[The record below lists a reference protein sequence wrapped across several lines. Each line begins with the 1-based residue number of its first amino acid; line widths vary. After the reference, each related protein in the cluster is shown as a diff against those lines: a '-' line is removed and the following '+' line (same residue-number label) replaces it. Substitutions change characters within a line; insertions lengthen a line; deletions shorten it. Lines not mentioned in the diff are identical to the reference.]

1 MPRQTVPGIHIGR
14 MATPCGVAF
23 LLVVLFAP
31 LFAAEV
37 RGRPGI
43 TDGLTAH
50 SVAIDGEFAVVGV
63 PWQERFRGGATVL
76 ARDGDTWR
84 EVQRLLPDDLGTCD
98 HFGASVSIEG
108 DYIRVGA
115 PWHDMFQ
122 GAVYVYRRTGD
133 HWLLQEKLAGEGPEL
148 NRRSG
153 SAEASAGR
161 SDEALAAIA
170 VVRKTSAAPPVLR
183 SAAAETVEWVSATD
197 AVFEDRV
204 EVKWAPVDLDAILYK
219 ILRDGVLIGVA
230 SSDDSLYNDETG
242 ARGVTYDYCVV
253 VLDMGGGEGP
263 PMCDAGSRV
272 LRAPERL
279 SASDGQFIDG
289 VHLTWEDR
297 SSVEA
302 GFYVKRDNV
311 LIATLDRNRRSFV
324 DPAALPL
331 TVSSYEVTAFDN
343 DGNVSTPDVD
353 SGFRGVVLPPLD
365 VSASDGEY
373 AGSVRVVWVD
383 QGGGVGFV
391 LTRRDLAAT
400 EPVVLDTTATGVQE
414 YFDPTAQGGVR
425 YQYCVF
431 ALDALGRLSVPVC
444 DEGGIDLVAP
454 MNVAASDS
462 TYDDR
467 IQVTWEDPSG
477 LADGYYVRRDG
488 APIDTVASSKRT
500 YNDYAV
506 APNATHTYC
515 VVTFNDN
522 GGASAAGCDDG
533 FRMIVLVPTE
543 VFASDGDFE
552 DRSQITW
559 KSTSTTVAV
568 FKIFRDG
575 AFIKSV
581 GAGSRSY
588 ADDGGTAGRE
598 YVYGVQAITARLEPS
613 ATSTD
618 RGRRKLRAPINVA
631 ATDDEFEDRV
641 EISWRDVS
649 AVETGFVI
657 YRKRVGGATAD
668 SIGETSTGT
677 TSFVDRTGEPGVT
690 YRYSVAAFDVE
701 GEARGESDLSG
712 EDEGVRTL
720 LRPTAVDATDDDF
733 EDRVE
738 VTWKDH
744 SNAEDGYSVYRDGVQ
759 IAATG
764 DNITSIFDLNPPFGM
779 ASLYSVRAFDAFG
792 MSPADDDTG
801 STVLLPPASLN
812 ASDTYADKV
821 ELRWVDVSEVEDGYI
836 LRADSAGVTLYA
848 DTLGAGATSYTD
860 ARALPGVVYT
870 YHLQAF
876 AGAATSVVAT
886 DTGERPVPAAA
897 VTNNTALPRLQAND
911 AGQQVGT
918 DGDGFGVSVSI
929 SDEYLMVVGA
939 YSDDDKGRFAG
950 AAYVFELGTDGTWS
964 QEAKLFNA
972 GPAASDYFGAEVG
985 ISKDWAV
992 ISAWGDDAG
1001 QGSVTFFQR
1010 RIDGTWAASPKTF
1023 ASPRIA
1029 SSYFGV
1035 AVDIHEDRA
1044 IVGTLTGRAYIFHRS
1059 GTTWTQ
1065 RAILTVPT
1073 SSVAIG
1079 GDWAIVG
1086 GNGAAYMYHL
1096 NSATGLWSQFATFAD
1111 DEPQAGGVFGKSVAI
1126 SGDRVIIGR
1135 ETGKCFEPPGAAYI
1149 FEYDRYTNQ
1158 WLRQARLAPR
1168 DSIVCGFGHR
1178 VRISGER
1185 AIVTSG
1191 APGYGGDIG
1200 YEYFP
1205 SYLFVRGAD
1214 GTWVERERFLAG
1226 RTFDGEAASVSR
1238 SGVVLGSRSEERET
1252 GVRSG
1257 AVYVSEMRK
1266 PENMSASDGS
1276 FEGLVHIEW
1285 KDLARGEEGFIVY
1298 RDGVEY
1304 ANVDAD
1310 EEFYDDTQAQPG
1322 RTYEYSV
1329 ATVSRQTGL
1338 ISERVSDYG
1347 WRPPN
1352 GHITGRITARTG
1364 AGVEGVSV
1372 CLEPPPARALLFD
1385 GRGGHVRIPDDSTL
1399 NFSVAADFTVEVWFS
1414 YSGSDR
1420 TPRLI
1425 SKPAVG
1431 GAPQRPLDLGLQR
1444 NGRLF
1449 FVLSDGTN
1457 VARAL
1462 SRRND
1467 MNDDAWHRVAC
1478 VHDAGTRELVL
1489 YIDGVEEDRVSTAGL
1504 GDLANDQDV
1513 FIGGFEDDTWF
1524 GGQMDELR
1532 IWNTARTPAEL
1543 DATASAPLAGNEAGL
1558 VSYWP
1563 FDEFSGRVVTDFAG
1577 VPQYGVFVGGVYRTD
1592 RAAPLYVCGTTGS
1605 DGGFVLR
1612 NVRYAENGT
1621 EFKLRP
1627 ALGSRQFS
1635 PPVQPITLNRDHPV
1649 ENQLVF
1655 SDVSSHDVS
1664 GAVRFAGTNCFEPNV
1679 EIRVDNAVGAVSDR
1693 NGKFAIA
1700 LTEGLHT
1707 LRAQRRDYTYRV
1719 AFEGDTLGAD
1729 SVRIDVRAD
1738 VRDLVFLNRTTHPVS
1753 GKVGGGCERYV
1764 GEVSLRF
1771 RSENNCFDT
1780 TFVGNP
1786 EYTIH
1791 LPPMRYFA
1799 SATIDRE
1806 TIPGTLVRPD
1816 VIAFFENLG
1825 EREVNLVAATDSTV
1839 IDDRLDF
1846 IYRAPLRVT
1855 VAGFEPYV
1863 NPSCPQLR
1871 LEDGTLLPAGLPV
1884 MPQGKFADLTIR
1896 VDEAYGDSLC
1906 PLDTGRVVIFDE
1918 IFDQE
1923 NDPDTL
1929 TVSGGVAT
1937 YRTFASTPNLI
1948 RGRTEGRTDRSFQ
1961 KSLVVRTVVEGRSPV
1976 TATEWVLVTGH
1987 VAPAGAEF
1995 VTVPTTEIPLFIL
2008 HDPPGDG
2015 SYAYIEEGTT
2025 GCARLEW
2032 TNWSLSAG
2040 IGPEFNLRAGA
2051 TQQVWVGVGG
2061 GTHEEFDFHTQA
2073 EGKLLIGGKIS
2084 GERTLD
2090 MCVTTTRRFATSPE
2104 EDFIGGGADLFV
2116 GAGITFL
2123 FSEVGVIET
2132 NGCVVA
2138 QTTAVGFQ
2146 PDSIHTTY
2154 AFTEKHITDV
2164 LIPRLDRKVAYFEAQ
2179 GDADSADVFR
2189 TMRDQWRSQVDF
2201 NRRDKLARADTV
2213 EVPSFLPFEPPSIE
2227 IVPRPAENRSF
2238 SGGSEYEFTRE
2249 ETRQRVWNL
2258 RAAGYVKAEA
2268 KLLMN
2273 FGWFKKAEFMIGVA
2287 FESEDELLIESLSEH
2302 TDTTQT
2308 GKTGFVLT
2316 DDDMGDDF
2324 TVDVVRSGKTGYYFD
2339 VRGGRSSCPYEPWLE
2354 LDSGAASMVQR
2365 DDAKLFI
2372 TPPERF
2378 GVAPDGPATFKLS
2391 IANLGDEGRDYG
2403 VRLQSN
2409 SNPGGAVLRLN
2420 GSPLTDRRTFS
2431 IGGRGSGS
2439 PNVHE
2444 ATLTVE
2450 RGPSRFNYRDLR
2462 LVVEPVCGGD
2472 PFIEKA
2478 DPFTSDT
2485 LSFSV
2490 SFEGCSDIH
2499 LSGPDVVPGWV
2510 YNRADSVA
2518 GKQLDLVLSGYEL
2531 IVDPSTPNLVE
2542 AVGIQYRHMG
2552 DGREGPGPWRDIR
2565 EIPPGVVADISIDG
2579 SPDTIMVWRPDSLA
2593 NGAYQPLVDGIYEIR
2608 GYTVCSAGGR
2618 GYSNVS
2624 TGTIDRRAPL
2634 VFGTPQPADGELSL
2648 GEDIGVTFNEPL
2660 NCAALKNATITLRY
2674 VDGPQAGQAIPV
2686 TLTCN
2691 GQTVF
2696 LVPQADPV
2704 ALDGRRLEASVG
2716 GVTDLVGNSMTS
2728 TVTWR
2733 FDYRRSLFTW
2743 SETRI
2748 AREVALVTPGTVSAR
2763 VVNGTD
2769 QAVDYEVTS
2778 VPSFLS
2784 VAPSQA
2790 RGRLAP
2796 GGARAIEF
2804 DIDPQISGGIHQ
2816 GQVTM
2821 HAMNT
2826 AGTDKVAVATLDV
2839 VLDVSCAAPLWAIDP
2854 GRFEHS
2860 MSLVSRIR
2868 IAGGTLTGESD
2879 LLAAFVG
2886 EQLRGV
2892 ARPRDVAGD
2901 TLVFLTVFSN
2911 RPGGEMVRFEVW
2923 DDDQCRRYRS
2933 TAERA
2938 PFNADGVLGTT
2949 IVPLVLN
2956 AQDAPPGSVASFPL
2970 QAGWNW
2976 FSTNMVSGDMS
2987 PGGVLASLAP
2997 AAGDII
3003 KSKTTFAMFDP
3014 DTAIGWVGTLTS
3026 LDNTSGYMIRLTEA
3040 GTVLQEGVP
3049 ADPGA
3054 TAVPIDNGWN
3064 WIGYLPANAMGVG
3077 TALADL
3083 EARGFLNGDEIV
3095 KDQSL
3100 FAEWNSGW
3108 FGTLETLE
3116 PGEGYRLFLQDPAL
3130 PASFNYPS
3138 GASPA
3143 YAATR
3148 GETVGA
3154 EAPVGSEAGWSLD
3167 PGRFEHNMTL
3177 IAHLNGEAPNWN
3189 SAENLLGAFAG
3200 DECRG
3205 VVRLMHVPRLGRYL
3219 AFATVHSNSVEGET
3233 IRFHAFH
3240 AASKAIYEVTEA
3252 VPFRAD
3258 VAAGTLREP
3267 IPLSIGRARGE
3278 LPTAFRLAPSR
3289 PNPFKQTTTIH
3300 FELPEA
3306 RHVVLK
3312 IYNVAGQEV
3321 CTVADGDYPAGV
3333 HDVRWDA
3340 RTSGGDL
3347 APNGVYF
3354 YQIKAGR
3361 FADVQK
3367 VVLVR

>member
-1 MPRQTVPGIHIGR
+1 M
-14 MATPCGVAF
+14 
-23 LLVVLFAP
+23 
-31 LFAAEV
+31 
-37 RGRPGI
+37 
-43 TDGLTAH
+43 AH
-50 SVAIDGEFAVVGV
+50 SVAIDGDFAVVGV
-63 PWQERFRGGATVL
+63 PWQEHFRGGARVL
-76 ARDGDTWR
+76 VRDGNTWR
-84 EVQRLLPDDLGTCD
+84 EVQKLLPDDSGAYD
-98 HFGASVSIEG
+98 HFGASVSIDG

-115 PWHDMFQ
+115 PWQDMLR
-122 GAVYVYRRTGD
+122 GAVYVYQRTGD
-133 HWLLQEKLAGEGPEL
+133 HWLLQEKLAGEGPTR

-153 SAEASAGR
+153 PAEASAGR
-161 SDEALAAIA
+161 TGTVMSDDALAAIA
-170 VVRKTSAAPPVLR
+170 VVRKTSAVPPVLR

-204 EVKWAPVDLDAILYK
+204 EVKWAPVDLDATLYK
-219 ILRDGVLIGVA
+219 VLRDGVLIGVA

-242 ARGVTYDYCVV
+242 ARGVTYNYCVV
-253 VLDMGGGEGP
+253 VLDMGDGEGP
-263 PMCDAGSRV
+263 PTCDSGSRV
-272 LRAPERL
+272 IRAPERL

-289 VHLTWEDR
+289 VHLAWEDR

-302 GFYVKRDNV
+302 GFYVKRDHV
-311 LIATLDRNRRSFV
+311 RIATLDRNRRSFV
-324 DPAALPL
+324 DSAALPL
-331 TVSSYEVTAFDN
+331 VAASYEVTAFDS
-343 DGNVSTPDVD
+343 DGNLSDPDLD
-353 SGFRGVVLPPLD
+353 DGFRGVVLPPLE
-365 VSASDGEY
+365 VSASDGEF
-373 AGSVRVVWVD
+373 AGSVRVRWVN

-391 LTRRDLAAT
+391 ITRRDLSAT
-400 EPVVLDTTATGVQE
+400 QPVVLDTTAAGVQE
-414 YFDPTAQGGVR
+414 YLDLTAQNGVR
-425 YQYCVF
+425 YQYCVS
-431 ALDALGRLSVPVC
+431 ALDALGRPSVPAC
-444 DEGGIDLVAP
+444 DEGGVDLVAP
-454 MNVAASDS
+454 LNVAASDS

-467 IQVTWEDPSG
+467 IQVTWEDASG
-477 LADGYYVRRDG
+477 LADGYIIRRDG
-488 APIDTVASSKRT
+488 AAIDTVASSKRI
-500 YNDYAV
+500 YNDYHA

-515 VVTFNDN
+515 VVAFNAN
-522 GGASAAGCDDG
+522 GGASAAGCDAG
-533 FRMIVLVPTE
+533 FRMIVLAATDVR
-543 VFASDGDFE
+543 ASDGDFE
-552 DRSQITW
+552 DRAQITW
-559 KSTSTTVAV
+559 KSSSTTVAV
-568 FKIFRDG
+568 FKILRDG

-598 YVYGVQAITARLEPS
+598 YVYGVQAITSRLEPS

-618 RGRRKLRAPINVA
+618 RGRRQLRKPINVA
-631 ATDDEFEDRV
+631 ATDDKFEERV

-649 AVETGFVI
+649 AIETGFVI
-657 YRKRVGGATAD
+657 YRTRVGGAATD
-668 SIGETSTGT
+668 SIGETSSGT
-677 TSFVDRTGEPGVT
+677 TSFMDRSGEPGVK
-690 YRYSVAAFDVE
+690 YRYGVTAFDVD
-701 GEARGESDLSG
+701 GLARGESDRSD
-712 EDEGVRTL
+712 EDDGVRTL
-720 LRPTAVDATDDDF
+720 LGPTAVDATDGDF

-738 VTWKDH
+738 IAWKDH
-744 SNAEDGYSVYRDGVQ
+744 SNAEDGYRVYRDSVQ

-764 DNITSIFDLNPPFGM
+764 DNVTSIFDLHPPFGM
-779 ASLYSVRAFDAFG
+779 ASVYRVRAFDAFG
-792 MSPADDDTG
+792 MSSADDDSG
-801 STVLLPPASLN
+801 STVLLPPGSLN
-812 ASDTYADKV
+812 ASDTYADRV

-836 LRADSAGVTLYA
+836 LRSDSAGVALRA
-848 DTLGAGATSYTD
+848 DTLRAGATSYTD
-860 ARALPGVVYT
+860 LRALPGVTYT
-870 YHLQAF
+870 YRLQAF
-876 AGAATSVVAT
+876 AGPATSAVAT
-886 DTGERPVPAAA
+886 DTGERPVPVAA
-897 VTNNTALPRLQAND
+897 VTNSTPLLRVQAND
-911 AGQQVGT
+911 AGQQSGT
-918 DGDGFGVSVSI
+918 YGDSFGESVSI
-929 SDEYLMVVGA
+929 NDEYLMLVGA
-939 YSDDDKGRFAG
+939 YTDDDKGAFAG
-950 AAYVFELGTDGTWS
+950 AAYVFKLETDGNWS
-964 QEAKLFNA
+964 QEVKLFNP
-972 GPAASDYFGAEVG
+972 GAAADDDFGTAVG
-985 ISKDWAV
+985 ISGDWAV
-992 ISAWGDDAG
+992 AGAPGDDTRA
-1001 QGSVTFFQR
+1001 GSVTFFQR
-1010 RIDGTWAASPKTF
+1010 RIDGTWLASPKTF
-1023 ASPRIA
+1023 ANPRIA
-1029 SSYFGV
+1029 NSYFGA
-1035 AVDIHEDRA
+1035 AVDIHDTLA
-1044 IVGTLTGRAYIFHRS
+1044 IVGTRTGRAFIFHRR

-1065 RAILTVPT
+1065 RANLAVAT
-1073 SSVAIG
+1073 SSVAID

-1086 GNGAAYMYHL
+1086 GGNTVYIYRY
-1096 NSATGLWSQFATFAD
+1096 NSATGQWGQFTTIAD
-1111 DEPQAGGVFGKSVAI
+1111 NEPQVGGRFAESVSI
-1126 SGDRVIIGR
+1126 SDERVIIGR

-1178 VRISGER
+1178 VRISGDR
-1185 AIVTSG
+1185 ALVTTG

-1205 SYLFVRGAD
+1205 SYLFVRSAD

-1226 RTFDGEAASVSR
+1226 RTFDGQAASVSR
-1238 SGVVLGSRSEERET
+1238 GGVVLGSRSEERET

-1266 PENMSASDGS
+1266 PENVAASDGT
-1276 FEGLVHIEW
+1276 FEGLVHIQW
-1285 KDLARGEEGFIVY
+1285 TDLARSEEGFIVY

-1304 ANVDAD
+1304 ANVGAD

-1329 ATVSRQTGL
+1329 ATVSKQTGL

-1385 GRGGHVRIPDDSTL
+1385 GRGGHVRIPDDGTF
-1399 NFSVAADFTVEVWFS
+1399 NFSPTEDFTVEVWFS

-1449 FVLSDGTN
+1449 FVLSDGTK

-1462 SRRND
+1462 SRRSD

-1478 VHDAGTRELVL
+1478 VHDAGSRQLTL
-1489 YIDGVEEDRVSTAGL
+1489 YVDGIEEDRVSTAGL
-1504 GDLANDQDV
+1504 GNLANDQDV

-1532 IWNTARTPAEL
+1532 IWHTARTAAEL
-1543 DATASAPLAGNEAGL
+1543 DATASAPLSGSEAGL
-1558 VSYWP
+1558 AGYWP
-1563 FDEFSGRVVTDFAG
+1563 FDEFSGQVVTDFAG
-1577 VPQYGVFVGGVYRTD
+1577 VPQYGVFAGGVYRTD
-1592 RAAPLYVCGTTGS
+1592 RAAPLSVCATTGS

-1612 NVRYAENGT
+1612 NIRYAENGT
-1621 EFKLRP
+1621 EYKLRP

-1655 SDVSSHDVS
+1655 SDISSHDVS
-1664 GAVRFAGTNCFEPNV
+1664 GAVRFVATSCFEPDV
-1679 EIRVDNAVGAVSDR
+1679 EIWVDRAVGAVSDR
-1693 NGKFAIA
+1693 NGKFSIA
-1700 LTEGLHT
+1700 LTEGRHT
-1707 LRAQRRDYTYRV
+1707 LRAQHRDYTYRV
-1719 AFEGDTLGAD
+1719 AFAGDTLGAD
-1729 SVRIDVRAD
+1729 SVTIDVRAD

-1753 GKVGGGCERYV
+1753 GKVGGGCGRYV
-1764 GEVSLRF
+1764 GEVALRF

-1806 TIPGTLVRPD
+1806 TIPGSLVRPD
-1816 VIAFFENLG
+1816 VITFFQNLG

-1855 VAGFEPYV
+1855 VSGFEPYV
-1863 NPSCPQLR
+1863 NPGCPQLR

-1884 MPQGKFADLTIR
+1884 IPQGKFANLTIR

-1906 PLDTGRVVIFDE
+1906 PLDTGKVVILDE

-1937 YRTFASTPNLI
+1937 YRTFASTPNLV

-1976 TATEWVLVTGH
+1976 TATTWVLVTGH

-1995 VTVPTTEIPLFIL
+1995 VTVPTTELPLFIL

-2015 SYAYIEEGTT
+2015 SYAYLEEGTT
-2025 GCARLEW
+2025 GCVRLDW
-2032 TNWSLSAG
+2032 TRWSLSGA
-2040 IGPEFNLRAGA
+2040 IGPEFDLRAGA

-2061 GTHEEFDFHTQA
+2061 GTIEELEFHTQSD
-2073 EGKLLIGGKIS
+2073 GKVLIGAKRS

-2116 GAGITFL
+2116 GAGLTFL

-2132 NGCVVA
+2132 NGCTVA
-2138 QTTAVGFQ
+2138 QKTAVGFQ
-2146 PDSIHTTY
+2146 PDSIYTTY

-2164 LIPRLDRKVAYFEAQ
+2164 LIPRLNSKVAYFEAQ

-2189 TMRDQWRSQVDF
+2189 TMRDQWQAQVDF

-2213 EVPSFLPFEPPSIE
+2213 FIPIGPLPGDTLARVE
-2227 IVPRPAENRSF
+2227 PRPKENRSF
-2238 SGGSEYEFTRE
+2238 SAGTEYEFSRE
-2249 ETRQRVWNL
+2249 ETGQRVWNL
-2258 RAAGYVKAEA
+2258 ETAGYIKAEA

-2287 FESEDELLIESLSEH
+2287 FESEDEVLIPSLSQH

-2308 GKTGFVLT
+2308 GKTGFVLE
-2316 DDDMGDDF
+2316 DDDLGDDF

-2339 VRGGRSSCPYEPWLE
+2339 VRGGNSSCPYEPWRD
-2354 LDSGAASMVQR
+2354 LDSGKVSMVQR
-2365 DDAKLFI
+2365 DDAKLLI
-2372 TPPERF
+2372 SPAERF
-2378 GVAPDGPATFKLS
+2378 GIAPDGLATFKVS
-2391 IANLGDEGRDYG
+2391 IANLSDERRDYG

-2409 SNPGGAVLRLN
+2409 SNPGGAVVRLN

-2431 IGGRGSGS
+2431 IDGRGSGNV
-2439 PNVHE
+2439 NVHE

-2450 RGPSRFNYRDLR
+2450 RGPSRLNYPDLR

-2472 PFIEKA
+2472 PFIEKP

-2531 IVDPSTPNLVE
+2531 VVDPSTPNLVE

-2552 DGREGPGPWRDIR
+2552 DGREGPGPWKDIR

-2593 NGAYQPLVDGIYEIR
+2593 NGAYAPLVDGVYEIR
-2608 GYTVCSAGGR
+2608 AYTVCSAGGR

-2624 TGTIDRRAPL
+2624 TGTIDRHAPV

-2660 NCAALKNATITLRY
+2660 DCEALKNATITLKY
-2674 VDGPQAGQAIPV
+2674 VDGPWVGQTIPV

-2691 GQTVF
+2691 GQTVL
-2696 LVPQADPV
+2696 LVPRADPA
-2704 ALDGRRLEASVG
+2704 ALDGRRLEASLG
-2716 GVTDLVGNSMTS
+2716 GVSDLVGNTMTS
-2728 TVTWR
+2728 TVTWQL
-2733 FDYRRSLFTW
+2733 DYRRSLFTW

-2748 AREVALVTPGTVSAR
+2748 VREVALVTPGKVSGR
-2763 VVNGTD
+2763 IVNGTD
-2769 QAVDYEVTS
+2769 QTVDYEVTS
-2778 VPSFLS
+2778 MPGFLS
-2784 VAPSQA
+2784 LTPSQA

-2796 GGARAIEF
+2796 GGTRAIEF

-2816 GQVTM
+2816 GEVTI
-2821 HAMNT
+2821 HATNA
-2826 AGTDKVAVATLDV
+2826 AGADKVAVAILDV
-2839 VLDVSCAAPLWAIDP
+2839 VLDVSCAAPVWAIDP
-2854 GRFEHS
+2854 SRFEHS
-2860 MSLVSRIR
+2860 MSLVSRVR
-2868 IAGGTLTGESD
+2868 IAGGTLTGAND
-2879 LLAAFVG
+2879 RLAAFVG

-2911 RPGGEMVRFEVW
+2911 RTSGEMVRFEVW

-2949 IVPLVLN
+2949 LAPLVLT

-3003 KSKTTFAMFDP
+3003 KSKTAFAMFDP

-3040 GTVLQEGVP
+3040 GTVLQEGAP

-3054 TAVPIDNGWN
+3054 TAVPIGNGWN
-3064 WIGYLPANAMGVG
+3064 WIGYLPANAMSVG
-3077 TALADL
+3077 AALADL
-3083 EARGFLNGDEIV
+3083 ETRGFLNGDEIV
-3095 KDQSL
+3095 KSQSL

-3108 FGTLETLE
+3108 FGTLETME
-3116 PGEGYRLFLQDPAL
+3116 PGEAYRLFLHDPAL

-3138 GASPA
+3138 GAPPA
-3143 YAATR
+3143 YVATR
-3148 GETVGA
+3148 GDAARE
-3154 EAPVGSEAGWSLD
+3154 EARAGSEAGWSFD
-3167 PGRFEHNMTL
+3167 PSRFENNMTL
-3177 IAHLNGEAPNWN
+3177 VAHLNGKAPDWN
-3189 SAENLLGAFAG
+3189 SADDLLGAFVG

-3205 VVRLMHVPRLGRYL
+3205 VVRLMSVSRLGTCL
-3219 AFATVHSNSVEGET
+3219 AFATVHSNRVEGEM
-3233 IRFHAFH
+3233 IRFLAFH
-3240 AASKAIYEVTEA
+3240 AASKVIYEVGET

-3258 VAAGTLREP
+3258 LAAGTLREP
-3267 IPLSIGRARGE
+3267 IPLSIGRARGD

-3300 FELPEA
+3300 FELPMA

-3312 IYNVAGQEV
+3312 IYNVAGHEV

-3340 RTSGGDL
+3340 KTSGGDL

-3354 YQIKAGR
+3354 YQIKAGT